1 MGRTGLGIEVRERSI
16 RLSFTFEGAAQRRTL
31 TLNGKPLAPTPANI
45 KHAQR
50 VAAEI
55 RDKIRHGT
63 FSLAEYFPD
72 DADTGPLTVAVQ
84 LDRWRNSQRLE
95 KSTLAGY
102 DSAIRFWTP
111 LVGEKPVR
119 GLVHSDILTAL
130 ATRPDLSGKTVNN
143 YVSVLRESLELAV
156 LDRIIPANPAGAV
169 PRAKH
174 QKPPPD
180 PFSREEAE
188 AILGY
193 MEKHYPEPVWNFTE
207 ARFFTGVRTAEAAGL
222 RWPSVDLRSKYIG
235 VSESIVRGEE
245 KDSTKTHQARQVT
258 LNSRA
263 LEAFKRQAKHT
274 RMAGEHVFLDPRYG
288 TPWGE
293 ERAFRRSYWTPAL
306 KALGI
311 RYRKPYN
318 TRHTYATVMLMA
330 GMTPAF
336 CAAQLGH
343 SVEMFLRTYAKWLDG
358 GQNDLEMRRLE
369 AALGKKP
376 GKNSGNAGG
385 S

>member
-143 YVSVLRESLELAV
+143 YVSVLRESLDLAV

-188 AILGY
+188 ANLGY
-193 MEKHYPEPVWNFTE
+193 M
-207 ARFFTGVRTAEAAGL
+207 
-222 RWPSVDLRSKYIG
+222 
-235 VSESIVRGEE
+235 
-245 KDSTKTHQARQVT
+245 
-258 LNSRA
+258 
-263 LEAFKRQAKHT
+263 AKH
-274 RMAGEHVFLDPRYG
+274 
-288 TPWGE
+288 
-293 ERAFRRSYWTPAL
+293 
-306 KALGI
+306 
-311 RYRKPYN
+311 
-318 TRHTYATVMLMA
+318 
-330 GMTPAF
+330 
-336 CAAQLGH
+336 
-343 SVEMFLRTYAKWLDG
+343 
-358 GQNDLEMRRLE
+358 
-369 AALGKKP
+369 
-376 GKNSGNAGG
+376 
-385 S
+385 